1 MAARERHHS
10 TVAAIPKG
18 FRAWL
23 ARTRKHDADLSQ
35 KSRNGDRKLQRPH
48 DAIFCRQ
55 GRTSHSDANAIVL
68 SSASASWRESSRVC

>member
-35 KSRNGDRKLQRPH
+35 KSKNSDYKLQRHH
-48 DAIFCRQ
+48 DAIFCR
-55 GRTSHSDANAIVL
+55 
-68 SSASASWRESSRVC
+68 